1 MNKSQVKDLLTMQA
15 SMIQT
20 VIHGVRNNDMSE
32 LDVVALASHA
42 YHFLMKEK
50 GLEYDEDIALMLLRN
65 GLNIF
70 KQLKQTPEE
79 FEKEMGI
86 NDAPE
91 ETKPQEMSEAIRAIV
106 NMFGSGG
113 MKS

>member
-1 MNKSQVKDLLTMQA
+1 MDKSQVKDLLNMQA
-15 SMIQT
+15 SLIQT

-50 GLEYDEDIALMLLRN
+50 GLEYDEDISLMLLRS

-70 KQLKQTPEE
+70 KQLIKTPEE

-91 ETKPQEMSEAIRAIV
+91 ETKPQEMSEVIEAIKR
-106 NMFGSGG
+106 MFGGG
-113 MKS
+113 GTKS